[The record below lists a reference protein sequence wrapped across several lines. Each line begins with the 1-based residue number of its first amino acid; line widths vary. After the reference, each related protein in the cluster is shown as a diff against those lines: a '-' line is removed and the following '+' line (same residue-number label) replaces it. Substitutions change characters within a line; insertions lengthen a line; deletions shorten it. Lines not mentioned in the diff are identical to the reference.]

1 MAKTNKHADGTL
13 CPEGTALLPSRFRA
27 CCEFFEAHTRA
38 CYFDLRFEWWAKARG
53 WFVAVAPQA
62 GGGGVAIHY
71 CPNCGS
77 ALTAKARRAALV
89 QLGVGELL

>member
-1 MAKTNKHADGTL
+1 MARTNKHADGTL

-27 CCEFFEAHTRA
+27 CCEFFEAHTKA
-38 CYFDLRFEWWAKARG
+38 CYFDLRFEWWPNSRG

-77 ALTAKARRAALV
+77 ALTAKARRAAAAQHDV
-89 QLGVGELL
+89 RERP

>member
-1 MAKTNKHADGTL
+1 MARTNKHADGTL

-27 CCEFFEAHTRA
+27 CCAFFEAHTRA

-53 WFVAVAPQA
+53 WFVTIAPQA

-77 ALTAKARRAALV
+77 ALTAKARRAAAV
-89 QLGVGELL
+89 QVDGERP